1 MDTPERRADRWKT
14 VEAVFQTAADLA
26 PELRPGYLD
35 SACGADSELRCEVE
49 SLLQSAGAT
58 LGFLADPIQET
69 ARELAGKPGLA
80 GHRIGPYEILRELGA
95 GGMGTV
101 FLAARA
107 DEHYERQVAIKVMH
121 ALLENSA
128 SMQARFRAERQIL
141 ANLDHPNIARLLDGG
156 VTSLG
161 GGPASQGAPY
171 LVMEYVDG
179 VTLDEFCLERKLSA
193 DDRLR
198 LFLVVCAAVEYAHNN
213 LVVHR
218 DIKPANILVSASG
231 VPKLLDFG
239 IAKLLTAELD
249 AETNARTRTTE
260 HLMTPEYAS
269 PEQIRGAPVTTST
282 DVYGLGVLLYEMLTG
297 RRPFAAGTKSPIE
310 LALMICEREPELP
323 SAAVSSAGRPAEA
336 RKLKGD
342 LDNIV
347 LMAMRKEPGRRYAS
361 VAQMSADVRAYLDG
375 YPLIARTDHWAYRSR
390 KFVRRHTWGVAAG
403 VFMLLALIGF
413 STAMGVFA
421 RRARREQEI
430 AQRQA
435 QFLSDMF
442 QASTPQKARGTT
454 ITARDL
460 LDRGSQRVNTEFS
473 SEPEVRASLLENI
486 AGAYESLEVL
496 DQAENLATQAY
507 NLRSKIDG
515 PDSLATA
522 GALDLLAT
530 VIRLQGNYQKAEP
543 LFSRV
548 VAIRRRALGKD
559 SLDVAASLSHLGE
572 CLYLLNEDAEAESTL
587 RQSLAIDQR
596 HGTNLG
602 AETRNYLALVL
613 ERKGEY
619 PEAIE
624 LLREATE
631 IDRRATGTD
640 DPDYAIALS
649 NLASAFIDVGDLDTA
664 ETKLREA
671 LAIRRKILG
680 NNHPDLHYSLN
691 NLAFV
696 LLNKG
701 EWEAAEPYARETLA
715 LTRRQLGDSHPL
727 VAGSYNGLGRILEA
741 EREFPA
747 ARQEFRHGLDILRRL
762 HQSSGWT
769 WAQINLN
776 LSMLELDSGGYAE
789 AERLARLSLDRFR
802 ALGSES
808 TPLFATGL
816 IELAQD
822 RLFQHDPHGAEPLLR
837 QALKIRQ
844 EAFRPGHPAIIFVQT
859 RLGEALIAEGKEALA
874 ETILRQAVDSAHAAK
889 FRLPA
894 WQIAEP
900 ESALGACLRALGRK
914 QEAEQFIAQSQAG
927 LQENPRPAFRRQSYL
942 RLAEFTPAW

>member
-1 MDTPERRADRWKT
+1 MNTPEQRADRWKT
-14 VEAVFQTAADLA
+14 IEAVFQTAADLA
-26 PELRPGYLD
+26 PELRPEYLD
-35 SACGADSELRCEVE
+35 SACGADAELRREVE
-49 SLLQSAGAT
+49 SLLRSADET

-69 ARELAGKPGLA
+69 ARELAAKPGLA
-80 GHRIGPYEILRELGA
+80 GRRIGPYEILRELGA

-107 DEHYERQVAIKVMH
+107 DEHYERQVAIKLMH
-121 ALLENSA
+121 AALENSA
-128 SMQARFRAERQIL
+128 SMQSRFRAERQIL

-156 VTSLG
+156 VTSLAG
-161 GGPASQGAPY
+161 GTGSQGVPY

-179 VTLDEFCLERKLSA
+179 VTLDAFCRERKLA
-193 DDRLR
+193 LEDRLR

-218 DIKPANILVSASG
+218 DIKPANILVSEAG

-249 AETNARTRTTE
+249 DGTNTRTRTTE

-269 PEQIRGAPVTTST
+269 PEQIRGEPVTTST
-282 DVYGLGVLLYEMLTG
+282 DVYGLGVLLYELLTG
-297 RRPFAAGTKSPIE
+297 RRPFATGTKSPLEI
-310 LALMICEREPELP
+310 ALMICEREPDLP
-323 SAAVSSAGRPAEA
+323 SATVAAAGRPTEV
-336 RKLKGD
+336 RELKGD

-361 VAQMSADVRAYLDG
+361 VAQLAADVRAYLDG

-413 STAMGVFA
+413 STAMGVLA

-460 LDRGSQRVNTEFS
+460 LDRGAQRVNKEFG

-486 AGAYESLEVL
+486 ASAYESLGVL
-496 DQAENLATQAY
+496 DQAEMLATQAY
-507 NLRSKIDG
+507 NLRRQIDG

-522 GALDLLAT
+522 GTLDLLAT
-530 VIRLQGNYQKAEP
+530 VIRLQGNYQNAEP

-548 VAIRRRALGKD
+548 VAIRRRALGQD
-559 SLDVAASLSHLGE
+559 SPEVAVALSDLGE
-572 CLYLLNEDAEAESTL
+572 CLYLLNKDAEAETTL
-587 RQSLAIDQR
+587 RQSLAIDRR

-640 DPDYAIALS
+640 DPDYATALS
-649 NLASAFIDVGDLDTA
+649 NLASAYIDVGDLDTA

-671 LAIRRKILG
+671 LAVRRKILG
-680 NNHPDLHYSLN
+680 NNHTDLHYSLN

-715 LTRRQLGDSHPL
+715 LTRRQLGDNHPL
-727 VAGSYNGLGRILEA
+727 VASAHNGLGRILEA
-741 EREFPA
+741 KREFPA
-747 ARQEFRHGLDILRRL
+747 ARQEFQQALDILRGL
-762 HQSSGWT
+762 NQSSGWT

-776 LSMLELDSGGYAE
+776 LAMLELDSGDYVE
-789 AERLARLSLDRFR
+789 AERLTRQSLDRFG
-802 ALGSES
+802 ALGGES

-816 IELAQD
+816 IELAED
-822 RLFQHDPHGAEPLLR
+822 RLFQHDPQDAEPLLR

-859 RLGEALIAEGKEALA
+859 RLGEALTADGKEAQA
-874 ETILRQAVDSAHAAK
+874 EPVLRQAVDSAHASK
-889 FRLPA
+889 FALPV

-900 ESALGACLRALGRK
+900 ESALGACLRDLGHK
-914 QEAEQFIAQSQAG
+914 QEAEKFIGQSQAG
-927 LQENPRPAFRRQSYL
+927 LQKDPRPAFRRQSYL
-942 RLAEFTPAW
+942 RVATVIQ